1 MSTWIFARHGES
13 DANLL
18 HEFSNHGI
26 KHGLTE
32 LGKQQ
37 SRILADKLINHP
49 IKAIYCSPLLRA
61 QQTAQIIGER
71 LQIIPQAAHALIEFD
86 TGNLE
91 GKSDE
96 KSWMVYQEIFQD
108 WIINR
113 NFERQFDAGD
123 SFYSIQSRFLP
134 FIRSLQQQYSKVDQA
149 ILLVG
154 HGGTFL
160 CMLPII
166 LKNIDF
172 EFATSHRLSNTGMVI
187 VEEQNGDFI
196 CQVWDGKVII

>member
-113 NFERQFDAGD
+113 NFDRQFDAGD

-196 CQVWDGKVII
+196 CRVWDGKVII

>member
-113 NFERQFDAGD
+113 NFDRQFDAGD

-166 LKNIDF
+166 LKNIDV

-196 CQVWDGKVII
+196 CRVWDGKVII